1 MSFLKRM
8 LSSVGIG
15 AAKVDT
21 VLQGD
26 QFVPGEIVEAM
37 INMKGGS
44 TEQDVEKLYISIHC
58 TYERE
63 VEAIDEEDEDTEI
76 TSVFLLDKF
85 HVADAFTINPGEEK
99 SFSVSFQLPF
109 NTPLTMGKAK
119 VWVQTGMDIRRA
131 IDPKDRDY
139 IRVVP
144 GEMVSA
150 LFGAVQELGF
160 GLKEVECEAVPS
172 GFPRSQPFVQE
183 FEFRPL
189 SGPFSGRLDELEI
202 VCFPEANSVEVF
214 MEIDRKA
221 RGITSFLAEMMN
233 MDESRI
239 RFSFGPEEL
248 PNLTDMLKDIIEER
262 S

>member
-1 MSFLKRM
+1 MSFLKRV

-21 VLQGD
+21 ILQGD
-26 QFVPGEIVEAM
+26 QFVPGEIIEATV
-37 INMKGGS
+37 NMKGGS
-44 TEQDVEKLYISIHC
+44 TEQEVEALYVSIHC

-85 HVADAFTINPGEEK
+85 HVADAFTIAPGEEK
-99 SFSVSFQLPF
+99 SFSMSFQLPF
-109 NTPLTMGKAK
+109 NTPLTLGKAK
-119 VWVQTGMDIRRA
+119 VWVQTGMDIKRA

-144 GEMVSA
+144 GELVRA
-150 LFGAVQELGF
+150 LFDAIRGLGF
-160 GLKEVECEAVPS
+160 DLKEVECEAVPS
-172 GFPRSQPFVQE
+172 GFPRPQPFVQE

-189 SGPFSGRLDELEI
+189 GGPFRGRLDELEI
-202 VCFPEANSVEVF
+202 ICFPGSNSVEVF

-233 MDESRI
+233 LDESRI
-239 RFSFGPEEL
+239 RFSFGPEDV
-248 PNLTDMLKDIIEER
+248 PKLTDTLSEIIEKQ